1 MTAIVLYGL
10 RESLRR
16 KMFAVVLVLTV
27 GFLALYAWGAHAA
40 FRDTRGFVGTGNENL
55 DPDALT
61 GAIVQGL
68 AMFATLFLGAVLSV
82 FLTLNVIRGDAEAGL
97 LQPLVVRPVGRAR
110 LLVARFIGAAGVA
123 ALYVIGVYA
132 ATVAIADWAGG
143 WTPDRIVA
151 PGLELAAAVVVV
163 SAIALAGSVF
173 FAPIANGIGTL
184 MVFGAGLIAGLLGEI
199 GQAIQSGRLVVTH
212 SVAVEEGAEFPLD
225 SSAVT
230 IGRAEQNDVAIDGD
244 EFASARHA
252 RVEPRRDGVW
262 VHDLG
267 STNGTFVNGVRIDRP
282 RKLVNGDVVRAGE
295 TELRFEDA

>member
-1 MTAIVLYGL
+1 VTAIVLYGL

-61 GAIVQGL
+61 GAIIEGL
-68 AMFATLFLGAVLSV
+68 AMFATLFLGAILSV

-110 LLVARFIGAAGVA
+110 LLLARFIGAAGVA
-123 ALYVIGVYA
+123 GLYVIAVYA
-132 ATVAIADWAGG
+132 ATVAIAHWAGG
-143 WTPDRIVA
+143 WTPDRLVS
-151 PGLELAAAVVVV
+151 PGLELAAAVVLV

-184 MVFGAGLIAGLLGEI
+184 MVFGAGLVAGLLGEI
-199 GQAIQSGRLVVTH
+199 GQAIDSRSLQHIAHLAWWALPFDALYEDALHRLTIDTTGFAEYVLKLGPFGGSHQAGTPLLTW
-212 SVAVEEGAEFPLD
+212 SVAYLVLVLAA
-225 SSAVT
+225 AV
-230 IGRAEQNDVAIDGD
+230 AA
-244 EFASARHA
+244 FAL
-252 RVEPRRDGVW
+252 RD
-262 VHDLG
+262 L
-267 STNGTFVNGVRIDRP
+267 
-282 RKLVNGDVVRAGE
+282 
-295 TELRFEDA
+295 